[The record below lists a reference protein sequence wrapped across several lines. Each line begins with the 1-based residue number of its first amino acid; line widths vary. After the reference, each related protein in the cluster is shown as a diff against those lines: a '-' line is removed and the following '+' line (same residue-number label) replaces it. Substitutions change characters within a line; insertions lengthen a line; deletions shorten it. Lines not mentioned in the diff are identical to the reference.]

1 MSILSEQIPRA
12 GHQPARKS
20 FSQFDQTGFVSL
32 VGGGT
37 LVATALAAP
46 SRVRLPLTV
55 AGMALIGN
63 GLLNRRH
70 DQRVSRGAKGVR
82 AQRGFRFETAI
93 TLEASPERIY
103 RVWRDLEG
111 LPKVLRHLESVR
123 ESRDGRSH
131 WVARGPL
138 GSIEWDAEIVNE
150 REDELLAWQSLPGSE
165 LATAGSFRLQ
175 KAPGGRGTVLR
186 LSLKYDPPGGKVAA
200 TIASFLGQGLESDV
214 RDDLRKFKQLMEA
227 GEIATTSGQ
236 PSGQCVPCE
245 KGGRR

>member
-1 MSILSEQIPRA
+1 MSILSAQIPRQR
-12 GHQPARKS
+12 HRPARKPL
-20 FSQFDQTGFVSL
+20 SQLDQTGFVSL

-63 GLLNRRH
+63 GLLSRRH
-70 DQRVSRGAKGVR
+70 DQRLSTTAKGVR
-82 AQRGFRFETAI
+82 ARHGFRFETAI
-93 TLEASPERIY
+93 TLEVPPDKIY

-111 LPKVLRHLESVR
+111 LPGVLRHLESVR
-123 ESRDGRSH
+123 DEGNGRSH
-131 WVARGPL
+131 WTARGPL
-138 GSIEWDAEIVNE
+138 GSIEWDAEIVGE
-150 REDELLAWQSLPGSE
+150 RENELLAWQSLPGSE

-175 KAPGGRGTVLR
+175 KAPGDRGTVLR
-186 LSLKYDPPGGKVAA
+186 LTLKYDPPGGKVAA
-200 TIASFLGQGLESDV
+200 TIASLLGQGLENDV

-227 GEIATTSGQ
+227 GEIATTAGQ
-236 PSGQCVPCE
+236 PTVQCIRCE